1 MAGDGGEVD
10 VAFGE
15 QRRGENLGTRAGL
28 GKQGRYWYWYVLL
41 VYRPGEYDLSLE
53 GEMGQWS
60 GGHRRRH
67 DKGRSGHS

>member
-28 GKQGRYWYWYVLL
+28 GEQGKSGCWYVLL
-41 VYRPGEYDLSLE
+41 AIHADGYGGYGRFVLLE
-53 GEMGQWS
+53 GK
-60 GGHRRRH
+60 RVA
-67 DKGRSGHS
+67 